1 MSSVSYPKSCVWYVE
16 ARSGED
22 SDAVRSAGSAVC
34 VSLKRDA
41 DVQLR
46 KYLLTCS
53 HVVRAKSNDGRP
65 AAGALLPFILCWAPG
80 RGFVPIKDSS
90 DWPSEADCG
99 VWTAKVVDVYDRPN
113 DIVTL
118 DDLEESRDWVL
129 LDVDQPDFQDYPS
142 VASWS
147 ESDDA
152 GISIVGFPAGA
163 SIWTPGAIVESLSTK
178 GFRREVSARSPA
190 LTSLTSPEQTA
201 PGMSGGG
208 LFNQDG
214 GFSGLHRAQS
224 VTARQTGG
232 IRAKHI
238 EQELSGR
245 GYTTISS
252 RPSTCQRDGVPDG
265 GTRPTAEFFQFV
277 QDAGSM
283 YAKIAYGVVLLPI
296 VAYFAGV
303 ASPFPNET
311 FMGIAASIA
320 AFLSLMIAFQ
330 LWLHGETTKKRRD
343 KLLVHNGV
351 AALVCMVLYTGLFS
365 MFVVIDDRQGSK
377 EVVGFR
383 YQPDIEIVRESQSPP
398 LTDRQLL
405 ENFEGE
411 PERIWTKFSLTI
423 TRMGMLAGWM
433 LMWFLLTITIGV
445 FLCDSWLRKRK
456 AK

>member
-1 MSSVSYPKSCVWYVE
+1 
-16 ARSGED
+16 
-22 SDAVRSAGSAVC
+22 
-34 VSLKRDA
+34 
-41 DVQLR
+41 
-46 KYLLTCS
+46 
-53 HVVRAKSNDGRP
+53 
-65 AAGALLPFILCWAPG
+65 
-80 RGFVPIKDSS
+80 
-90 DWPSEADCG
+90 
-99 VWTAKVVDVYDRPN
+99 
-113 DIVTL
+113 
-118 DDLEESRDWVL
+118 
-129 LDVDQPDFQDYPS
+129 
-142 VASWS
+142 
-147 ESDDA
+147 
-152 GISIVGFPAGA
+152 
-163 SIWTPGAIVESLSTK
+163 
-178 GFRREVSARSPA
+178 
-190 LTSLTSPEQTA
+190 
-201 PGMSGGG
+201 
-208 LFNQDG
+208 
-214 GFSGLHRAQS
+214 
-224 VTARQTGG
+224 
-232 IRAKHI
+232 
-238 EQELSGR
+238 
-245 GYTTISS
+245 
-252 RPSTCQRDGVPDG
+252 
-265 GTRPTAEFFQFV
+265 
-277 QDAGSM
+277 M